1 MTACRACG
9 TEPREGACFCDACG
23 APAGSAAN
31 TAEYKQVTVL
41 FADVVGSMELAA
53 DLGPERLREVMTEL
67 FNSSTDIVR
76 HYGGT
81 VDKFT
86 GDGLMAV
93 FGAPIALEDHA
104 VRACRAAL
112 NIQREAAHLAQDV
125 ARRDGETFAVR
136 VGLNSGQV
144 IAGDIGSGPTAY
156 TAVGE
161 QVGMAQRMESAAP
174 PGGVMVSESTA
185 QVVGDLVKLSDPEP
199 VRVKGREDGV
209 LARRLLAVTLQ
220 SGVSGRSE
228 LSLVGRRWEIPAVEG
243 VLQGAIDGH
252 GGVVGVVGPAGM
264 GKSRLVREIAS
275 IATMKGV
282 DVVSAF
288 CESHARE
295 VPFHVVGQLLRA
307 GTGVD
312 EADGETAR
320 TRLQAL
326 VPGAGSEDLLLFYD
340 LLGVANPDIA
350 VPSIDPDAR
359 RRRLTALINAASL
372 NRQRPVVYV
381 IEDAHWID
389 DVSESMLADFMTV
402 IPQTPALV
410 LVTYRPEYRGA
421 LSRVAGGQTIALAPL
436 SASES
441 TALISEQLGTHPSV
455 AALAETIADRAAG
468 NPFFAQELVR
478 DLAEQGALRG
488 GRGSYIR
495 NVEHTDVSIPPT
507 LQATIAARI
516 DRLDPAGKRTLN
528 AAAVIGSRFDAEL
541 LVALG
546 IDPVFEELVGAELI
560 DQVKFTQP
568 AEYAFHHPLIRA
580 VAYESQL
587 KADRADLH
595 RRLASSITER
605 NPESP
610 DENAALIAEHLE
622 SAGERHAAYGWHM
635 RAGAWSTNRD
645 IMAARTSWHRAREVA
660 DALPADGADRMAMR
674 IAPRTLLCATAYRS
688 ATNVSHSGFEELREL
703 CAAAD
708 DKRSLAVAVLGQVTE
723 CMLHGRV
730 LEAVRLVAEQTRLL
744 EEIGDSE
751 LTVGMSV
758 GALVIYQETAQI
770 TELLRWSQHVIDL
783 AEGDST
789 KGGFIVGSPLSLAI
803 LLRGYARYWSGI
815 PGWRTDFD
823 DSLSMARSTDA
834 HAFASAVVYKYGYA
848 HINRVLEPDAAALHD
863 LEEALQIAVNTGD
876 HNALALTRY
885 ITAGALIDSGA
896 DRERGLRYLA
906 ETREMCEKRQFFA
919 TELPVVD
926 IYLARERARQGD
938 ADGAIPII
946 RASTDSIFA
955 NGQFGFSVM
964 ATSILVEVLLD
975 RAADGDVEE
984 AEQAT
989 TRLANAPVHGLAVC
1003 DVALLRLRALLA
1015 RARGDDTAYRR
1026 FSDRYQAMAIN
1037 LGFEGHMALART
1049 MTAG

>member
-1 MTACRACG
+1 MTACRTCG
-9 TEPREGACFCDACG
+9 TESRHGARFCDTCG
-23 APAGSAAN
+23 AAVGSTVN
-31 TAEYKQVTVL
+31 SAEYKHVTVL
-41 FADVVGSMELAA
+41 FADVVGSMDIAA
-53 DLGPERLREVMTEL
+53 GLGPERLREIMTAL
-67 FNSSTDIVR
+67 FSCAARIVR
-76 HYGGT
+76 RYGGT

-86 GDGLMAV
+86 GDGVMAV

-104 VRACRAAL
+104 VRACLAAL
-112 NIQREAAHLAQDV
+112 SIQRDVGQLAQEV
-125 ARRDGETFAVR
+125 AQRDGETFALR

-144 IAGDIGSGPTAY
+144 IAGEIGAGPTAY

-185 QVVGDLVKLSDPEP
+185 LLVGDLVKLSDLEP
-199 VRVKGREDGV
+199 VHIKGREDPV
-209 LARRLLAVTLQ
+209 LAQRLLAVTSQ
-220 SGVSGRSE
+220 SGLVGRSE
-228 LSLVGRRWEIPAVEG
+228 LSLVGRGWEVAAVDGILER
-243 VLQGAIDGH
+243 AIDGQ

-264 GKSRLVREIAS
+264 GKSRLVREIVS
-275 IATMKGV
+275 IAITKGV
-282 DVVSAF
+282 DVFSAF

-307 GTGVD
+307 GTGVND
-312 EADGETAR
+312 ADGETAR
-320 TRLQAL
+320 TRLQGL
-326 VPGAGSEDLLLFYD
+326 VPGADSEDLLLLYD
-340 LLGVANPDIA
+340 LLGVADPDVA

-359 RRRLTALINAASL
+359 RRRLTAWVNAAL
-372 NRQRPVVYV
+372 LARATPAVYV

-389 DVSESMLADFMTV
+389 DVSESMLADFLAV
-402 IPQTPALV
+402 IPQTPSLV
-410 LVTYRPEYRGA
+410 MVTYRPEYRGA

-436 SASES
+436 SVSDS
-441 TALISEQLGTHPSV
+441 TALISEQLGTDPSV

-488 GRGSYIR
+488 GFGSYIR
-495 NVEHTDVSIPPT
+495 NVELVDVTIPPT
-507 LQATIAARI
+507 LHATIAARI
-516 DRLDPAGKRTLN
+516 DRLDPAAKRTLN
-528 AAAVIGSRFDAEL
+528 AAAVIGSRFGTDL

-546 IDPVFEELVGAELI
+546 IDPVIDELVAAELI
-560 DQVKFTQP
+560 DQVKFTPPQ
-568 AEYAFHHPLIRA
+568 EYAFHHPLIRG

-587 KADRADLH
+587 KADRANLH
-595 RRLASSITER
+595 RRLASSIEER
-605 NPESP
+605 NPEWT

-622 SAGERHAAYGWHM
+622 SAGESHAAYGWHM
-635 RAGAWSTNRD
+635 RAGTWSTNRD
-645 IMAARTSWHRAREVA
+645 IIAARTSWHRAREVA
-660 DALPADGADRMAMR
+660 DALPEEDPDRTAMR
-674 IAPRTLLCATAYRS
+674 IAPRTLLCATAYRT
-688 ATNVSHSGFEELREL
+688 ATNVSHSGFGELREL
-703 CAAAD
+703 CTAAG
-708 DKRSLAVAVLGQVTE
+708 DKRSLAMAVLGQITE

-730 LEAVRLVAEQTRLL
+730 FEAVRLVAEQTRLL
-744 EEIGDSE
+744 EEIGDPE
-751 LTVGMSV
+751 LTIGMSV
-758 GALVIYQETAQI
+758 GALVIYQETGQI
-770 TELLRWSQHVIDL
+770 AELLRWSQHVIDL

-803 LLRGYARYWSGI
+803 VFRGYARYWSGI

-823 DSLSMARSTDA
+823 DALEMARSTDA
-834 HAFASAVVYKYGYA
+834 HAFARAVVYKYGYA
-848 HINRVLEPDAAALHD
+848 IINRVLEPDAVALHD

-876 HNALALTRY
+876 HNVLALTRY

-896 DRERGLRYLA
+896 DRDRGLRYLA
-906 ETREMCEKRQFFA
+906 QTREMCEKRQFFA

-926 IYLARERARQGD
+926 IYLARERAWQGD

-946 RASTDSIFA
+946 RASTDTIFA

-964 ATSILVEVLLD
+964 CTSILVEALLD
-975 RAADGDVEE
+975 RAGDGDVEE

-1015 RARGDDTAYRR
+1015 RARGDETAYRQ
-1026 FSDRYQAMAIN
+1026 FSDRYQAEATD

-1049 MTAG
+1049 MAAG

>member
-1 MTACRACG
+1 MTSCRVCG
-9 TEPREGACFCDACG
+9 TEPREGARFCDACG

-125 ARRDGETFAVR
+125 AQRDGETFAVR

-199 VRVKGREDGV
+199 VRVKGREDPV

-243 VLQGAIDGH
+243 ILQGAIDGH

-340 LLGVANPDIA
+340 LLGVANPDVA

-528 AAAVIGSRFDAEL
+528 AAAVIGSRFGADL
-541 LVALG
+541 LVALV
-546 IDPVFEELVGAELI
+546 DPVVDELVAAELI

-568 AEYAFHHPLIRA
+568 EEFAFHHPLIRA

-587 KADRADLH
+587 KADRANLH
-595 RRLASSITER
+595 RRLASSIEER
-605 NPESP
+605 NPESI

-622 SAGERHAAYGWHM
+622 SAGENHAAYGWHM
-635 RAGAWSTNRD
+635 RAGTWSTNRD
-645 IMAARTSWHRAREVA
+645 CMAARTSWHRARAVA
-660 DALPADGADRMAMR
+660 DALPADDPDRIAMR

-688 ATNVSHSGFEELREL
+688 ATNVSHSGFEDLREL
-703 CAAAD
+703 CTEAA
-708 DKRSLAVAVLGQVTE
+708 DKRSLAMAMLGQITE
-723 CMLHGRV
+723 CMLHGRAV
-730 LEAVRLVAEQTRLL
+730 EAVRLVSEQIDLL
-744 EEIGDSE
+744 EAIGDSE
-751 LTVGMSV
+751 LTVGMAF
-758 GALVIYQETAQI
+758 GAMVIYQETGPM
-770 TELLRWSQHVIDL
+770 TELLRWAQRAIDL
-783 AEGDST
+783 AEGDAA
-789 KGGFIVGSPLSLAI
+789 KGNFIVGSPLSLAI
-803 LLRGYARYWSGI
+803 LFRGYARYWIGI
-815 PGWRTDFD
+815 PGWRADLD
-823 DSLSMARSTDA
+823 EAIEMARGSDP
-834 HAFASAVVYKYGYA
+834 HAFATAVVYKYGGA
-848 HINRVLEPDAAALHD
+848 IINRVLEPDAVAVHD
-863 LEEALQIAVNTGD
+863 LEEALEIAMNIGN

-885 ITAGALIDSGA
+885 ITASALIESGT
-896 DRERGLRYLA
+896 DRERGLEYLA
-906 ETREMCEKRQFFA
+906 QTREMCEKRQFFA
-919 TELPVVD
+919 TELPMID

-938 ADGAIPII
+938 ADGAIAIM
-946 RASTDSIFA
+946 RASIDAIFA
-955 NGQFGFSVM
+955 NGQFGYSIFCTSV
-964 ATSILVEVLLD
+964 LVEALLD
-975 RAADGDVEE
+975 RAADGDVAE
-984 AEQAT
+984 AEAAT
-989 TRLANAPVHGLAVC
+989 AALASASVQGLAVC
-1003 DVALLRLRALLA
+1003 EIALLRLRALLA
-1015 RARGDDTAYRR
+1015 RARGDDTAYRQR
-1026 FSDRYQAMAIN
+1026 SDRYQAMAIN

>member
-1 MTACRACG
+1 
-9 TEPREGACFCDACG
+9 
-23 APAGSAAN
+23 
-31 TAEYKQVTVL
+31 VTVL
-41 FADVVGSMELAA
+41 FADVVRSMDIAA
-53 DLGPERLREVMTEL
+53 ELGPERLREIMTAL
-67 FNSSTDIVR
+67 FNCSAGIVR
-76 HYGGT
+76 RYGGT

-86 GDGLMAV
+86 GDGVMAV

-104 VRACRAAL
+104 MRACLAAL
-112 NIQREAAHLAQDV
+112 SIQHEAGQLAKEV
-125 ARRDGETFAVR
+125 ALRDGETFAVR
-136 VGLNSGQV
+136 VGLNSGRV
-144 IAGDIGSGPTAY
+144 IAGEIGSGPTAY

-161 QVGMAQRMESAAP
+161 EVGIAQRMESAAP

-185 QVVGDLVKLSDPEP
+185 QLVGDLVALSDLEP
-199 VRVKGREDGV
+199 VCIKGREDPV
-209 LARRLLAVTLQ
+209 PARRLLAVNSH
-220 SGVSGRSE
+220 SGVVGRGE
-228 LSLVGRRWEIPAVEG
+228 LSLVGRHWEIAAVEG
-243 VLQGAIDGH
+243 VLERAVDGH
-252 GGVVGVVGPAGM
+252 GGVVGVVGSAGM
-264 GKSRLVREIAS
+264 GKSRLVREIVSSA
-275 IATMKGV
+275 ITKGV
-282 DVVSAF
+282 DVFSAF

-295 VPFHVVGQLLRA
+295 VPFQVVGELLRA
-307 GTGVD
+307 GTGVAD
-312 EADGETAR
+312 ADGETAR
-320 TRLQAL
+320 ARLRGVLPDDADSQ
-326 VPGAGSEDLLLFYD
+326 DLLLLYD
-340 LLGVANPDIA
+340 LLGVADPDVA

-359 RRRLTALINAASL
+359 RRRLTALVNAASL
-372 NRQRPVVYV
+372 ARTKSAVYV

-389 DVSESMLADFMTV
+389 GVSESMLADFMAV
-402 IPQTPALV
+402 VPQTRSLV
-410 LVTYRPEYRGA
+410 MVTYRPEYHGA

-436 SASES
+436 SES
-441 TALISEQLGTHPSV
+441 DSKALIVEQLGNDPSV
-455 AALAETIADRAAG
+455 AALVETIADRAAG
-468 NPFFAQELVR
+468 NPFFAQELMR
-478 DLAEQGALRG
+478 DLVEQGALRG

-495 NVEHTDVSIPPT
+495 NVEHGDVTIPST
-507 LQATIAARI
+507 LHAAIAARI
-516 DRLDPAGKRTLN
+516 DRVDPACKRTLN
-528 AAAVIGSRFDAEL
+528 AAAVIGSRFDAGL

-546 IDPVFEELVGAELI
+546 IDPVVDELVAAELI

-587 KADRADLH
+587 KADRANLH
-595 RRLASSITER
+595 RRLASSIAER

-660 DALPADGADRMAMR
+660 DALPADGADRVAMR

-703 CAAAD
+703 CTAAD

-730 LEAVRLVAEQTRLL
+730 FEAVRLVAEQTVLL

-758 GALVIYQETAQI
+758 GPLVIYQETGQI
-770 TELLRWSQHVIDL
+770 AELLRWSQHVIDL

-803 LLRGYARYWSGI
+803 LFRGYARYWSGI
-815 PGWRTDFD
+815 PGWRTDLD
-823 DSLSMARSTDA
+823 DAVEMARSTDA
-834 HAFASAVVYKYGYA
+834 HAFASAVVYKYGHA
-848 HINRVLEPDAAALHD
+848 IINRVLEPDAAALHD

-876 HNALALTRY
+876 HNVLALTRY
-885 ITAGALIDSGA
+885 ITGGALIDSGA

-926 IYLARERARQGD
+926 IYLARERAWQGD

-946 RASTDSIFA
+946 RASTDTIFA

-964 ATSILVEVLLD
+964 CTSILVEALLD
-975 RAADGDVEE
+975 RAGDGDVEE

-989 TRLANAPVHGLAVC
+989 TRLANAPVHGLALC

-1015 RARGDDTAYRR
+1015 RARGDDTAYRHL
-1026 FSDRYQAMAIN
+1026 SNCYQAKATN

-1049 MTAG
+1049 MTGG